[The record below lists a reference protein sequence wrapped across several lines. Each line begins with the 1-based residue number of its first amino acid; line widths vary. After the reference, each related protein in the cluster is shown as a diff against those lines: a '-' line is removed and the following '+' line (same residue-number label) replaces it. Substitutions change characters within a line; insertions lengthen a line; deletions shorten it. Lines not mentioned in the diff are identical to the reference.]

1 MLQQISLGNYENGE
15 KLKVIVETFRP
26 TLQDL
31 VQPIYPFSLKLSH
44 IYTCRNHRN
53 EHRLLSPNG
62 IYKIIIGYLRKVTA
76 VGGNMKPNI
85 EFSLRFMM
93 ELNKLTN

>member
-15 KLKVIVETFRP
+15 KLKVIVEIFRP

-62 IYKIIIGYLRKVTA
+62 IKKIIFGYLRKVFA
-76 VGGNMKPNI
+76 IGGNINRAI
-85 EFSLRFMM
+85 EFSLRFKM